1 MRRLP
6 PGARQPATLLALAA
20 LLGACAALRP
30 PPPIAGPQGARLHG
44 LGFGSARPEV
54 EAALRAAGLAVRPDP
69 DDAEILHL
77 DRCPGPAPSGPC
89 RLLFGPA
96 GLYASEQELTAGSE
110 SEVQALV
117 GAVTRAFGP
126 PDREPH
132 HAPGSEVAAHWERAG
147 WTVALSRPPGAS
159 RALLRA
165 EWDAA
170 APPVVAGVP
179 LGRRRAAVEAYLLRR
194 GAVEVDRDA
203 FTTSYLGCPDGTPSA
218 HACVV
223 EFHGN
228 RAAAVVE
235 VSGRIEEDW
244 AAQAAWRARS
254 AELTQQ
260 LGRPPT
266 VTCPEGA
273 IEGCLASW
281 SGDRLA
287 VVVGAQRG
295 RGGRRRGA
303 LSVYV
308 AWAYPPLL
316 PRPEA
321 PLEPGATPAW
331 GFGAPPAQ
339 ADTAEDGEEPRQDAS
354 K

>member
-1 MRRLP
+1 MRRWP
-6 PGARQPATLLALAA
+6 RGARQAGALFALAA
-20 LLGACAALRP
+20 LLGGCAAVRP
-30 PPPIAGPQGARLHG
+30 PPLAGPQGARLHG
-44 LGFGSARPEV
+44 LEFGSARPEV
-54 EAALRAAGLAVRPDP
+54 EAALRAAGLAARPDP
-69 DDAEILHL
+69 EDAEILHL
-77 DRCPGPAPSGPC
+77 DRCPGPAFPGPC

-96 GLYASEQELTAGSE
+96 GLYASEQELAASSQG
-110 SEVQALV
+110 EVEAV
-117 GAVTRAFGP
+117 VAAVTHAFGP

-132 HAPGSEVAAHWERAG
+132 HAPGSEVEAHWEKAG
-147 WTVALSRPPGAS
+147 WTVAVSRPAGAR
-159 RALLRA
+159 RALLRS

-170 APPVVAGVP
+170 TPPVVAGVP
-179 LGRRRAAVEAYLLRR
+179 MGRRRAAVEAHLLRR

-203 FTTSYLGCPDGTPSA
+203 STTSYLGCPDGAPSA

-235 VSGRIEEDW
+235 VSGRILEDW
-244 AAQAAWRARS
+244 AAQEAWRARS
-254 AELTQQ
+254 AELTRL
-260 LGRPPT
+260 LGRPPA

-281 SGDRLA
+281 TGDRLA
-287 VVVGAQRG
+287 VVVGVQRG
-295 RGGRRRGA
+295 RGGRRRGT

-308 AWAYPPLL
+308 SWAYPPLL
-316 PRPEA
+316 PRPDA

-331 GFGAPPAQ
+331 GFGTPAAE
-339 ADTAEDGEEPRQDAS
+339 ADTSAEGEEARQDAS

>member
-1 MRRLP
+1 MRRWP
-6 PGARQPATLLALAA
+6 RGARQAVTLCALAA
-20 LLGACAALRP
+20 LLAGCATARTP
-30 PPPIAGPQGARLHG
+30 PPLAGPQGDRLHG
-44 LGFGSARPEV
+44 LAFGSARPAV
-54 EAALRAAGLAVRPDP
+54 EAALLAAGLGARPDAE
-69 DDAEILHL
+69 DVEILHL
-77 DRCPGPAPSGPC
+77 DRCPGPTPSGPC

-96 GLYASEQELTAGSE
+96 GLYASEQELGASSDG
-110 SEVQALV
+110 EVEGLV
-117 GAVTRAFGP
+117 AAVTRAFGP
-126 PDREPH
+126 PEREPR
-132 HAPGSEVAAHWERAG
+132 HASGPALAARWERGG
-147 WTVALSRPPGAS
+147 WTVALWRPAGAA

-170 APPVVAGVP
+170 TPPVVAGVS
-179 LGRRRAAVEAYLLRR
+179 LGRRRAAVESYLLRR

-203 FTTSYLGCPDGTPSA
+203 STTSYLGCPDGAPSA

-235 VSGRIEEDW
+235 VSGRIEDDW
-244 AAQAAWRARS
+244 AAQAAWRART
-254 AELTQQ
+254 AELTRL
-260 LGRPPT
+260 LGRPPE

-273 IEGCLASW
+273 VEGCLASW
-281 SGDRLA
+281 RGDRLS

-295 RGGRRRGA
+295 KGSRRRGS

-308 AWAYPPLL
+308 AWSYPPLL
-316 PRPEA
+316 PRPET

-331 GFGAPPAQ
+331 GFGAPPTE
-339 ADTAEDGEEPRQDAS
+339 ADTVEPEEEARQDAS